1 MGGGRTMGQPDKLS
15 QSQILS
21 AVGQGL
27 QVYFWCGNE
36 LVKSPEKAT
45 FANDKQLQQFATMAV
60 A

>member
-1 MGGGRTMGQPDKLS
+1 MGQPDKLS